1 MNSRLN
7 EILNKI
13 EELTSVSWSL
23 LAEDQTF
30 KTQFLQWFNVDKLD
44 IEQIV
49 RNSVDYINNNY

>member
-7 EILNKI
+7 EILYRI
-13 EELTSVSWSL
+13 EEKTTVSWAL
-23 LAEDQTF
+23 LAYDQTF
-30 KTQFLQWFNVDKLD
+30 KTQFLQWFNIDKLD